1 MFCLHRRFGITA
13 SLVVAAVFPPTAPAA
28 DDLAAKIDA
37 VVTGPD
43 YKHSRWGILV
53 VDAESGRTIY
63 ERNPD
68 MLCAPASVTKLYSC
82 AAALTGL
89 GADHVFETPV
99 HRRGEVTDGKLHGDL
114 ILVAC
119 GDLTLGGRADGAGK
133 LAFKDH
139 DHIYAGWLT
148 TASEIVDA
156 DPLAGLKALAKQVK
170 DAGVR
175 EVAGDVLIDDRLFA
189 RAKGSGSGPD
199 VVSPIVVNDNLVD
212 VVLTPAV
219 KAGEPATARFVPQTE
234 YVQVDVQVDTVADG
248 KPRIETERVGP
259 QRYTV
264 RGQIPAN
271 SKPLVRILPVEDP
284 VGFARALFIECL
296 RREGVTVKASV
307 LKPPTAELPEKGSYK
322 DLARVALLK
331 SPPFSEA
338 IKVTLKVSHNL
349 YASTLPLLLAAKHD
363 KRTLAEGMH
372 LQRQALADLG
382 VDVESISLESGAGGG
397 NGDRVTPRA
406 TVQLLQ
412 GMAKRPEFAAY
423 KAALPVLGV
432 DGTLVD
438 VVGGDSPARGKVYA
452 KTGTYGDNDLLN
464 ERMLLRSKALAGVTT
479 TANGRTL
486 YVAMF
491 VNDVPLPKGTEPTRE
506 GKVLG
511 KLCEIIYQS
520 GP

>member
-1 MFCLHRRFGITA
+1 
-13 SLVVAAVFPPTAPAA
+13 
-28 DDLAAKIDA
+28 
-37 VVTGPD
+37 
-43 YKHSRWGILV
+43 
-53 VDAESGRTIY
+53 
-63 ERNPD
+63 
-68 MLCAPASVTKLYSC
+68 
-82 AAALTGL
+82 
-89 GADHVFETPV
+89 
-99 HRRGEVTDGKLHGDL
+99 
-114 ILVAC
+114 
-119 GDLTLGGRADGAGK
+119 
-133 LAFKDH
+133 
-139 DHIYAGWLT
+139 
-148 TASEIVDA
+148 
-156 DPLAGLKALAKQVK
+156 
-170 DAGVR
+170 
-175 EVAGDVLIDDRLFA
+175 
-189 RAKGSGSGPD
+189 
-199 VVSPIVVNDNLVD
+199 
-212 VVLTPAV
+212 
-219 KAGEPATARFVPQTE
+219 
-234 YVQVDVQVDTVADG
+234 
-248 KPRIETERVGP
+248 
-259 QRYTV
+259 
-264 RGQIPAN
+264 
-271 SKPLVRILPVEDP
+271 LVRILPVEDP